1 MLSAEQLQHRR
12 RAAAIARAFY
22 DRRIDFGTLMR
33 EIGEPRDPDVF
44 ELVDMIM
51 HEPPVEGLGGVC
63 LDEHGKYM
71 SGIRELIDRLSS

>member
-1 MLSAEQLQHRR
+1 MLTADQLQHRR

-33 EIGEPRDPDVF
+33 EIGAPRDPDVF

-51 HEPPVEGLGGVC
+51 HEPPVEGLGGVGA
-63 LDEHGKYM
+63 DAHGKYM
-71 SGIRELIDRLSS
+71 AGIGELIERLSS